1 MKGSFM
7 RKVLVAASTL
17 LAAVAAIGT
26 LAVPQSALAGTVSRT
41 HVTAGSR
48 TPGAILRGGM
58 VRLSSGMASSPWS
71 ALAMKASSPAA
82 LPSCHAITYRGNAGA
97 IHVQTSKSGYV
108 AWGIYLYNAKLNKGP
123 WIVDVYVAKRRVDHK
138 DQTYPPHGS
147 VNPKDAKK
155 GKIFH
160 ITAKHYAD
168 SNHTWYYSVPNECVI
183 P

>member
-1 MKGSFM
+1 M
-7 RKVLVAASTL
+7 RKVLAATAMV
-17 LAAVAAIGT
+17 LAALT
-26 LAVPQSALAGTVSRT
+26 PLAMPQSASAHTVPRT
-41 HVTAGSR
+41 HTTAGLGGSR
-48 TPGAILRGGM
+48 TAGVVLPGGM
-58 VRLSSGMASSPWS
+58 VRLASTSHEI
-71 ALAMKASSPAA
+71 SSPAA

-108 AWGIYLYNAKLNKGP
+108 AWGIYMYDAKLNKGP

-168 SNHTWYYSVPNECVI
+168 ANHTWYYSVPNECVI